1 MNPLIKKPKFSTKL
15 YCTLL
20 IKAETNP
27 SRDVGQENPQG
38 TIKTW
43 PTQVF

>member
-1 MNPLIKKPKFSTKL
+1 MNSLIKQPKFSTNI

-20 IKAETNP
+20 KAETNP
-27 SRDVGQENPQG
+27 GRDVGQENPQG